1 MATGTT
7 KKAVLPKK
15 NDSVKTDG
23 KKTASAGE
31 PTLDM
36 IGKGER
42 LEKSRSTRGGKRERH
57 AMADLMLD
65 VIAKDGIARLR
76 LNDLERAKR
85 NGLVKQSFDRGH
97 SIYTSEACIDDLI
110 TKPEDDIFVTSNGV
124 SFTEIYEILES
135 PEYDGKLTF
144 EVSQVVTVYTFKT
157 LFGNVDGERMDF
169 ITRHLTDETVRLV
182 KVTKNRT
189 FIFYLEDYDSY
200 VEWEGRYCKQFLKD
214 FGKNVRAYAE
224 EKAASIRKH
233 RIEMEKRKQ
242 KENEELE
249 LEQIVVQMQ
258 RKEGGFGS
266 WS

>member
-7 KKAVLPKK
+7 KKAVLPKR
-15 NDSVKTDG
+15 NDGVKTDG
-23 KKTASAGE
+23 KRAASAGE
-31 PTLDM
+31 PAPDM
-36 IGKGER
+36 NGKGDR
-42 LEKSRSTRGGKRERH
+42 LEKSRSTRGGKRENR
-57 AMADLMLD
+57 AGADLQID

-76 LNDLERAKR
+76 LSDFERAKR
-85 NGLVKQSFDRGH
+85 DDLVKPGSKRFT
-97 SIYTSEACIDDLI
+97 YTSEACIDDLI
-110 TKPEDDIFVTSNGV
+110 TKPEDDPFETANGI
-124 SFTEIYEILES
+124 SSAEIYEILES

-157 LFGNVDGERMDF
+157 LFGDVEGERMDF
-169 ITRHLTDETVRLV
+169 ITRHLTGETVRLV
-182 KVTKNRT
+182 KVTRNRT
-189 FIFYLEDYDSY
+189 FIFHLEDYDSY
-200 VEWEGRYCKQFLKD
+200 VEWEWRYCKRFLKD